1 MSAAARFAL
10 FSSIRRSMSHPVPM
24 NSTEVTEFVMAVYRE
39 GSVAESQKYGLPK
52 ATAIIKS
59 KPIKTYIFTLPVPA
73 ET

>member
-1 MSAAARFAL
+1 
-10 FSSIRRSMSHPVPM
+10 M
-24 NSTEVTEFVMAVYRE
+24 NSTEATEFVMAVYRE